1 MGFFPQLSNVYPEL
15 QKLLESRAN
24 NTNAPWNGQDVY
36 KGGVSGLSTWIR
48 IVSTV
53 DAGLVM
59 ESVHSPSTFEKTYGN
74 SDKPGILGYELD
86 MKTPVEIDGI
96 GRGLRPSPIL
106 TNLSVDEKAE
116 GGSRLC
122 SFDIQCYTQEQV
134 DKLAQYLLEPSF
146 HVLVEFGWNVSD
158 AWKQR
163 IGGGGAIEPCDV
175 VKYDNW
181 STIKKKRAESKF
193 TYDAMLGII
202 TGGGITFG
210 DGETYNLSVQI
221 TGIGNVAEY
230 MQTHRGASRTDT
242 AKNNSG
248 ESFSPKTIA
257 ADVEDK
263 QVGVALFKQMFNALP
278 AAKRIPTVYNWFKS
292 PYKALR
298 TKNESVINK
307 WAYEGNFVNFDEVV
321 KEYLQKWLTK
331 GTDIRTKGGEALEI
345 PSNVPLFDEER
356 FIRFEMACAIL
367 NAYPID
373 LSPHSSGG
381 CGKTSRSFKINI
393 RDTYIGGFPH
403 MFSTDKS
410 KLYIPNTTAPNFN
423 LNKVLLKS
431 TNIDDLE
438 FIKFNDLNNTEY
450 QSNLHPKVTELPS
463 DERSKRNGSAND
475 PATGQTRPVPYAF
488 PCEYDLNSSVISY
501 TCDDSVLPV
510 IENKKYWGWLKDLY
524 INFDFFCE
532 CLSKPNLVVR
542 DVLYDMLNGMSGAC
556 NSMWKFQIQEK
567 PITNDKDGGYELT
580 VTDMNFLGKVNPYPD
595 GMALFQARGT
605 KSPFIKSDFS
615 VDTPGAMMSS
625 IVQKKMADGSL
636 DGSNEGPRPLFGN
649 VFSTDKID
657 RVGTILLA
665 VKTTKEEK
673 DKEKDKEPTG
683 KVPGSDTDSKEDAKA
698 KSYELFANRAGVFSK
713 LQDREGK
720 IDIADTMLDLKGSN
734 DAVIEDLLI
743 VGTWNDPA
751 ALKQIELIDKGLVK
765 GVNFKS
771 QTKKEAQK
779 QNPPIGLAT
788 FNFDIHGASGFK
800 VGDQFRVE
808 GLPSKFGPPC
818 FYQVV
823 KVDQALS
830 TEGWTTSVKGSL
842 RTIGE
847 ESDE

>member
-24 NTNAPWNGQDVY
+24 NSNAPWNNQDVY

-59 ESVHSPSTFEKTYGN
+59 ESVHSPSTFEKRYGN

-106 TNLSVDEKAE
+106 TSLSVDEKAE

-158 AWKQR
+158 AWNQR
-163 IGGGGAIEPCDV
+163 IGGGGAIDPCDV

-181 STIKKKRAESKF
+181 ATIKNKRVKSNF

-210 DGETYNLSVQI
+210 DGETYNLSVQV

-230 MQTHRGASRTDT
+230 MQTHRGANRTDT

-257 ADVEDK
+257 ADAEDK
-263 QVGVALFKQMFNALP
+263 EVGVALFKQMFNALP
-278 AAKRIPTVYNWFKS
+278 AAKRIPKVYNWFQTGHTEIRDINN
-292 PYKALR
+292 A
-298 TKNESVINK
+298 VFNK

-321 KEYLQKWLTK
+321 KDYLQKWLTK
-331 GTDIRTKGGEALEI
+331 GRAIRTKSGESLKI
-345 PSNVPLFDEER
+345 PSDVNLFDEER
-356 FIRFEMACAIL
+356 FIRFEMAVAIL

-373 LSPHSSGG
+373 LAPHSAGA
-381 CGKTSRSFKINI
+381 CTKQSRSLKINI
-393 RDTYIGGFPH
+393 RDTFIGGFPH

-423 LNKVLLKS
+423 LNNVLTKS
-431 TNIDDLE
+431 DEIDDIE
-438 FIKFNDLNNTEY
+438 YIKFNALNKTEN
-450 QSNLHPKVTELPS
+450 QSNLHPKVNEVPS
-463 DERSKRNGSAND
+463 DDRSQRNGSAHD
-475 PATGQTRPVPYAF
+475 PATGQSRPVPYAF

-501 TCDDSVLPV
+501 TCDNSVLPV
-510 IENKKYWGWLKDLY
+510 QENRKFWGWLKDLY

-556 NSMWKFQIQEK
+556 NSIWKFQIQEK
-567 PITNDKDGGYELT
+567 ALTNDEDGPMELT
-580 VTDMNFLGKVNPYPD
+580 VSDMNFLGKVNPYPD
-595 GMALFQARGT
+595 GMAIFQARGT

-625 IVQKKMADGSL
+625 VVQKKMADGTL

-657 RVGTILLA
+657 RAGTILLA
-665 VKTTKEEK
+665 VRTSKEEK
-673 DKEKDKEPTG
+673 NKEKDKEPTG
-683 KVPGSDTDSKEDAKA
+683 NTPGSDTDSKEDAKA
-698 KSYELFANRAGVFSK
+698 KSYELFAERAGIFSK
-713 LQDREGK
+713 IQDREGK
-720 IDIADTMLDLKGSN
+720 IDIADTTIDLKSSN
-734 DAVIEDLLI
+734 DGVIEDLLT

-765 GVNFKS
+765 GAPKS

-779 QNPPIGLAT
+779 QNPPLGLAE

-800 VGDQFRVE
+800 VGDQFRVK
-808 GLPSKFGPPC
+808 GLPSKFGAPSL
-818 FYQVV
+818 YQVV

-830 TEGWTTSVKGSL
+830 TEGWTTSVKGKL
-842 RTIGE
+842 RIIGE

>member
-15 QKLLESRAN
+15 QELLESRAN
-24 NTNAPWNGQDVY
+24 NSNAPWNNQDVY

-59 ESVHSPSTFEKTYGN
+59 ESVHSPSTFEKRYGN

-106 TNLSVDEKAE
+106 TSLSVDEKAE

-163 IGGGGAIEPCDV
+163 IGGGGAIDPCDV

-181 STIKKKRAESKF
+181 ATIKNKRVKSNF

-210 DGETYNLSVQI
+210 DGETYNLSVQV

-230 MQTHRGASRTDT
+230 MQTHRGANRTDT

-257 ADVEDK
+257 ADAEDK
-263 QVGVALFKQMFNALP
+263 EVGVALFKQMFNALP
-278 AAKRIPTVYNWFKS
+278 AAKRIPKVYNWFQTGHTEIRDINN
-292 PYKALR
+292 A
-298 TKNESVINK
+298 VFNK

-321 KEYLQKWLTK
+321 KDYLQRWLTK
-331 GTDIRTKGGEALEI
+331 GRAIRTKSGESLKI
-345 PSNVPLFDEER
+345 PSDVNLFDEER
-356 FIRFEMACAIL
+356 FIRFEMAVAIL

-373 LSPHSSGG
+373 LAPHSAGA
-381 CGKTSRSFKINI
+381 CTKQSRSLKINI
-393 RDTYIGGFPH
+393 RDTFIGGFPH

-423 LNKVLLKS
+423 LNNVLTKS
-431 TNIDDLE
+431 DEIDDIE
-438 FIKFNDLNNTEY
+438 YIKFNALNKTEN
-450 QSNLHPKVTELPS
+450 QSNLHPKVNEVPS
-463 DERSKRNGSAND
+463 DDRSQRNGSAHD
-475 PATGQTRPVPYAF
+475 PATGQSRPVPYAF

-501 TCDDSVLPV
+501 TCDNSVLPV
-510 IENKKYWGWLKDLY
+510 TENRKFWGWLKDLY

-556 NSMWKFQIQEK
+556 NSIWKFQIQEK
-567 PITNDKDGGYELT
+567 ALTNDEDGPMELT
-580 VTDMNFLGKVNPYPD
+580 VSDMNFLGKVNPYPD
-595 GMALFQARGT
+595 GMAIFQARGT

-625 IVQKKMADGSL
+625 VVQKKMADGTL

-657 RVGTILLA
+657 RAGTILLA
-665 VKTTKEEK
+665 VRTSKEEK
-673 DKEKDKEPTG
+673 NKEKDKEPTG
-683 KVPGSDTDSKEDAKA
+683 NTPGSDTDSKEDAKA
-698 KSYELFANRAGVFSK
+698 KSYELFAERAGIFSK
-713 LQDREGK
+713 IQDREGK
-720 IDIADTMLDLKGSN
+720 IDIADTTIDLKSSN
-734 DAVIEDLLI
+734 DGVIEDLLT

-765 GVNFKS
+765 GAPKS

-779 QNPPIGLAT
+779 QNPPLGLAE

-800 VGDQFRVE
+800 VGDQFRVK
-808 GLPSKFGPPC
+808 GLPSKFGAPSL
-818 FYQVV
+818 YQVV

-830 TEGWTTSVKGSL
+830 TEGWTTSVKGKL
-842 RTIGE
+842 RIIGE

>member
-24 NTNAPWNGQDVY
+24 NSNAPWNNQDVY

-59 ESVHSPSTFEKTYGN
+59 ESVHSPSTFEKRYGN

-106 TNLSVDEKAE
+106 TSLSVDEKAE

-158 AWKQR
+158 AWNQR
-163 IGGGGAIEPCDV
+163 IGGGGAIDPCDV

-181 STIKKKRAESKF
+181 ATIKNKRVKSNF

-210 DGETYNLSVQI
+210 DGETYNLSVQV

-230 MQTHRGASRTDT
+230 MQTHRGANRTDT

-257 ADVEDK
+257 ADAEDK
-263 QVGVALFKQMFNALP
+263 EVGVALFKQMFNALP
-278 AAKRIPTVYNWFKS
+278 AAKRIPKVYNWFQTGHTEIRDINN
-292 PYKALR
+292 A
-298 TKNESVINK
+298 VFNK

-321 KEYLQKWLTK
+321 KDYLQKWLTK
-331 GTDIRTKGGEALEI
+331 GRAIRTKSGESLKI
-345 PSNVPLFDEER
+345 PSDVNLFDEER
-356 FIRFEMACAIL
+356 FIRFEMAVAIL

-373 LSPHSSGG
+373 LAPHSAGG
-381 CGKTSRSFKINI
+381 CKKQSRSLKINI
-393 RDTYIGGFPH
+393 RDTFIGGFPH

-423 LNKVLLKS
+423 LNNVLTKS
-431 TNIDDLE
+431 DEIDDIE
-438 FIKFNDLNNTEY
+438 YIKFNALNKTEN
-450 QSNLHPKVTELPS
+450 QSNLHPKVNEVPS
-463 DERSKRNGSAND
+463 DDRSQRNGSAHD
-475 PATGQTRPVPYAF
+475 PATGQSRPVPYAF

-501 TCDDSVLPV
+501 TCDNSVLPV
-510 IENKKYWGWLKDLY
+510 TENRKFWGWLKDLY

-556 NSMWKFQIQEK
+556 NSIWKFQIQEK
-567 PITNDKDGGYELT
+567 ALTNDEDGPMELT
-580 VTDMNFLGKVNPYPD
+580 VSDMNFLGKVNPYPD
-595 GMALFQARGT
+595 GMAIFQARGT

-625 IVQKKMADGSL
+625 VVQKKMADGTL

-657 RVGTILLA
+657 RAGTILLA
-665 VKTTKEEK
+665 VRTSKEEK
-673 DKEKDKEPTG
+673 NKEKDKEPTG
-683 KVPGSDTDSKEDAKA
+683 NTPGSDTDSKEDAKA
-698 KSYELFANRAGVFSK
+698 KSYELFAERAGIFSK
-713 LQDREGK
+713 IQDREGK
-720 IDIADTMLDLKGSN
+720 IDIADTTIDLKSSN
-734 DAVIEDLLI
+734 DGVIEDLLT

-765 GVNFKS
+765 GAPKS

-779 QNPPIGLAT
+779 QNPPLGLAE

-800 VGDQFRVE
+800 VGDQFRVK
-808 GLPSKFGPPC
+808 GLPSKFGAPSL
-818 FYQVV
+818 YQVV

-830 TEGWTTSVKGSL
+830 TEGWTTSVKGKL
-842 RTIGE
+842 RIIGE

>member
-15 QKLLESRAN
+15 QELLESRAN
-24 NTNAPWNGQDVY
+24 NSNAPWNNQDVY

-59 ESVHSPSTFEKTYGN
+59 ESVHSPSTFEKRYGN

-106 TNLSVDEKAE
+106 TSLSVDEKAE

-158 AWKQR
+158 AWNQR
-163 IGGGGAIEPCDV
+163 IGGGGAIDPCDV

-181 STIKKKRAESKF
+181 ATIKNKRVKSNF

-210 DGETYNLSVQI
+210 DGETYNLSVQV

-230 MQTHRGASRTDT
+230 MQTHRGANRTDT

-257 ADVEDK
+257 ADAEDK
-263 QVGVALFKQMFNALP
+263 EVGVALFKQMFNALP
-278 AAKRIPTVYNWFKS
+278 AAKRIPKVYNWFQTGHTEIRDINN
-292 PYKALR
+292 A
-298 TKNESVINK
+298 VFNK

-321 KEYLQKWLTK
+321 KDYLQKWLTK
-331 GTDIRTKGGEALEI
+331 GRAIRTKSGESLKI
-345 PSNVPLFDEER
+345 PSDVNLFDEER
-356 FIRFEMACAIL
+356 FIRFEMAVAIL

-373 LSPHSSGG
+373 LAPHSAGA
-381 CGKTSRSFKINI
+381 CTKQSRSLKINI
-393 RDTYIGGFPH
+393 RDTFIGGFPH

-423 LNKVLLKS
+423 LNNVLTKS
-431 TNIDDLE
+431 DEIDDIE
-438 FIKFNDLNNTEY
+438 YIKFNALNKTEN
-450 QSNLHPKVTELPS
+450 QSNLHPKVNEVPS
-463 DERSKRNGSAND
+463 DDRSQRNGSAHD
-475 PATGQTRPVPYAF
+475 PATGQSRPVPYAF

-501 TCDDSVLPV
+501 TCDNSVLPV
-510 IENKKYWGWLKDLY
+510 QENRKFWGWLKDLY

-556 NSMWKFQIQEK
+556 NSIWKFQIQEK
-567 PITNDKDGGYELT
+567 ALTNDEDGPMELT
-580 VTDMNFLGKVNPYPD
+580 VSDMNFLGKVNPYPD
-595 GMALFQARGT
+595 GMAIFQARGT

-625 IVQKKMADGSL
+625 VVQKKMAGGTL

-657 RVGTILLA
+657 RAGTILLA
-665 VKTTKEEK
+665 VRTSKEEK
-673 DKEKDKEPTG
+673 NKEKDKEPTG
-683 KVPGSDTDSKEDAKA
+683 NTPGSDTDSKEDAKA
-698 KSYELFANRAGVFSK
+698 KSYELFAERAGIFSK
-713 LQDREGK
+713 IQDREGK
-720 IDIADTMLDLKGSN
+720 IDIADTLVDLKGSN
-734 DAVIEDLLI
+734 DGVIEDLLT

-765 GVNFKS
+765 GAPKS

-779 QNPPIGLAT
+779 QNPPLGLAE

-800 VGDQFRVE
+800 VGDQFRVK
-808 GLPSKFGPPC
+808 GLPSKFGAPSL
-818 FYQVV
+818 YQVV

-830 TEGWTTSVKGSL
+830 TEGWTTSVKGKL
-842 RTIGE
+842 RIIGE

>member
-15 QKLLESRAN
+15 QELLESRAN
-24 NTNAPWNGQDVY
+24 NSNAPWNNQDVY

-59 ESVHSPSTFEKTYGN
+59 ESVHSPSTFEKRYGN

-106 TNLSVDEKAE
+106 TSLSVDEKAE

-158 AWKQR
+158 AWNQR
-163 IGGGGAIEPCDV
+163 IGGGGAIDPCDV

-181 STIKKKRAESKF
+181 ATIKNKRVKSNF

-210 DGETYNLSVQI
+210 DGETYNLSVQV

-230 MQTHRGASRTDT
+230 MQTHRGANRTDT

-257 ADVEDK
+257 ADAEDK
-263 QVGVALFKQMFNALP
+263 EVGVALFKQMFNALP
-278 AAKRIPTVYNWFKS
+278 AAKRIPKVYNWFQTGHTEIRDINN
-292 PYKALR
+292 A
-298 TKNESVINK
+298 VFNK

-321 KEYLQKWLTK
+321 KDYLQKWLTK
-331 GTDIRTKGGEALEI
+331 GRAIRTKSGESLKI
-345 PSNVPLFDEER
+345 PSDVNLFDEER
-356 FIRFEMACAIL
+356 FIRFEMAVAIL

-373 LSPHSSGG
+373 LAPHSAGG
-381 CGKTSRSFKINI
+381 CKKQSRSLKINI
-393 RDTYIGGFPH
+393 RDTFIGGFPH

-423 LNKVLLKS
+423 LNNVLTKS
-431 TNIDDLE
+431 DEIDDIE
-438 FIKFNDLNNTEY
+438 YIKFNALNKTEN
-450 QSNLHPKVTELPS
+450 QSNLHPKVNEVPS
-463 DERSKRNGSAND
+463 DDRSQRNGSAHD
-475 PATGQTRPVPYAF
+475 PATGQSRPVPYAF

-501 TCDDSVLPV
+501 TCDNSVLPV
-510 IENKKYWGWLKDLY
+510 TENRKFWGWLKDLY

-556 NSMWKFQIQEK
+556 NSIWKFQIQEK
-567 PITNDKDGGYELT
+567 ALTNDEDGPMELT
-580 VTDMNFLGKVNPYPD
+580 VSDMNFLGKVNPYPD
-595 GMALFQARGT
+595 GMAIFQARGT

-625 IVQKKMADGSL
+625 VVQKKMADGTL

-657 RVGTILLA
+657 RAGTILLA
-665 VKTTKEEK
+665 VRTSKEEK
-673 DKEKDKEPTG
+673 NKEKDKEPTG
-683 KVPGSDTDSKEDAKA
+683 NTPGSDTDSKEDAKA
-698 KSYELFANRAGVFSK
+698 KSYELFAERAGIFSK
-713 LQDREGK
+713 IQDREGK
-720 IDIADTMLDLKGSN
+720 IDIADTTIDLKSSN
-734 DAVIEDLLI
+734 DGVIEDLLT

-765 GVNFKS
+765 GAPKS

-779 QNPPIGLAT
+779 QNPPLGLAE

-800 VGDQFRVE
+800 VGDQFRVK
-808 GLPSKFGPPC
+808 GLPSKFGAPSL
-818 FYQVV
+818 YQVV

-830 TEGWTTSVKGSL
+830 TEGWTTSVKGKL
-842 RTIGE
+842 RIIGE

>member
-1 MGFFPQLSNVYPEL
+1 MYIVG
-15 QKLLESRAN
+15 RCN
-24 NTNAPWNGQDVY
+24 NPP
-36 KGGVSGLSTWIR
+36 KR
-48 IVSTV
+48 R
-53 DAGLVM
+53 
-59 ESVHSPSTFEKTYGN
+59 YGN

-106 TNLSVDEKAE
+106 TSLSVDEKAE

-158 AWKQR
+158 AWNQR
-163 IGGGGAIEPCDV
+163 IGGGGAIDPCDV

-181 STIKKKRAESKF
+181 ATIKNKRVKSNF

-210 DGETYNLSVQI
+210 DGETYNLSVQV

-230 MQTHRGASRTDT
+230 MQTHRGANRTDT

-257 ADVEDK
+257 ADAEDK
-263 QVGVALFKQMFNALP
+263 EVGVALFKQMFNALP
-278 AAKRIPTVYNWFKS
+278 AAKRIPKVYNWFQTGHTEIRDINN
-292 PYKALR
+292 A
-298 TKNESVINK
+298 VFNK

-321 KEYLQKWLTK
+321 KDYLQKWLTK
-331 GTDIRTKGGEALEI
+331 GRAIRTKSGESLKI
-345 PSNVPLFDEER
+345 PSDVNLFDEER
-356 FIRFEMACAIL
+356 FIRFEMAVAIL

-373 LSPHSSGG
+373 LAPHSAGG
-381 CGKTSRSFKINI
+381 CKKQSRSLKINI
-393 RDTYIGGFPH
+393 RDTFIGGFPH

-423 LNKVLLKS
+423 LNNVLTKS
-431 TNIDDLE
+431 DEIDDIE
-438 FIKFNDLNNTEY
+438 YIKFNALNKTEN
-450 QSNLHPKVTELPS
+450 QSNLHPKVNEVPS
-463 DERSKRNGSAND
+463 DDRSQRNGSAHD
-475 PATGQTRPVPYAF
+475 PATGQSRPVPYAF

-501 TCDDSVLPV
+501 TCDNSVLPV
-510 IENKKYWGWLKDLY
+510 TENRKFWGWLKDLY

-556 NSMWKFQIQEK
+556 NSIWKFQIQEK
-567 PITNDKDGGYELT
+567 ALTNDEDGPMELT
-580 VTDMNFLGKVNPYPD
+580 VSDMNFLGKVNPYPD
-595 GMALFQARGT
+595 GMAIFQARGT

-625 IVQKKMADGSL
+625 VVQKKMADGTL

-657 RVGTILLA
+657 RAGTILLA
-665 VKTTKEEK
+665 VRTSKEEK
-673 DKEKDKEPTG
+673 NKEKDKEPTG
-683 KVPGSDTDSKEDAKA
+683 NTPGSDTDSKEDAKA
-698 KSYELFANRAGVFSK
+698 KSYELFAERAGIFSK
-713 LQDREGK
+713 IQDREGK
-720 IDIADTMLDLKGSN
+720 IDIADTTIDLKSSN
-734 DAVIEDLLI
+734 DGVIEDLLT

-765 GVNFKS
+765 GAPKS

-779 QNPPIGLAT
+779 QNPPLGLAE

-800 VGDQFRVE
+800 VGDQFRVK
-808 GLPSKFGPPC
+808 GLPSKFGAPSL
-818 FYQVV
+818 YQVV

-830 TEGWTTSVKGSL
+830 TEGWTTSVKGKL
-842 RTIGE
+842 RIIGE

>member
-15 QKLLESRAN
+15 QELLESRAN
-24 NTNAPWNGQDVY
+24 NSNAPWNNQDVY

-59 ESVHSPSTFEKTYGN
+59 ESVHSPSTFEKRYGN

-106 TNLSVDEKAE
+106 TSLSVDEKAE

-163 IGGGGAIEPCDV
+163 IGGGGAIDPCDV

-181 STIKKKRAESKF
+181 ATIKNKRVKSNF

-210 DGETYNLSVQI
+210 DGETYNLSVQV

-230 MQTHRGASRTDT
+230 MQTHRGANRTDT

-257 ADVEDK
+257 ADAEDK
-263 QVGVALFKQMFNALP
+263 EVGVALFKQMFNALP
-278 AAKRIPTVYNWFKS
+278 AAKRIPKVYNWFQTGHTEIRDINN
-292 PYKALR
+292 A
-298 TKNESVINK
+298 VFNK

-321 KEYLQKWLTK
+321 KDYLQKWLTK
-331 GTDIRTKGGEALEI
+331 GRAIRTKSGESLKI
-345 PSNVPLFDEER
+345 PSDVNLFDEER
-356 FIRFEMACAIL
+356 FIRFEMAVAIL

-373 LSPHSSGG
+373 LAPHSAGA
-381 CGKTSRSFKINI
+381 CTKQSRSLKINI
-393 RDTYIGGFPH
+393 RDTFIGGFPH

-423 LNKVLLKS
+423 LNNVLTKS
-431 TNIDDLE
+431 DEIDDIE
-438 FIKFNDLNNTEY
+438 YIKFNALNKTEN
-450 QSNLHPKVTELPS
+450 QSNLHPKVNEVPS
-463 DERSKRNGSAND
+463 DDRSQRNGSAHD
-475 PATGQTRPVPYAF
+475 PATGQSRPVPYAF

-501 TCDDSVLPV
+501 TCDNSVLPV
-510 IENKKYWGWLKDLY
+510 TENRKFWGWLKDLY

-556 NSMWKFQIQEK
+556 NSIWKFQIQEK
-567 PITNDKDGGYELT
+567 ALTNDEDGPMELT
-580 VTDMNFLGKVNPYPD
+580 VSDMNFLGKVNPYPD
-595 GMALFQARGT
+595 GMAIFQARGT

-625 IVQKKMADGSL
+625 VVQKKMADGTL

-657 RVGTILLA
+657 RAGTILLA
-665 VKTTKEEK
+665 VRTSKEEK
-673 DKEKDKEPTG
+673 NKEKDKEPTG
-683 KVPGSDTDSKEDAKA
+683 NTPGSDTDSKEDAKA
-698 KSYELFANRAGVFSK
+698 KSYELFAERAGIFSK
-713 LQDREGK
+713 IQDREGK
-720 IDIADTMLDLKGSN
+720 IDIADTTIDLKSSN
-734 DAVIEDLLI
+734 DGVIEDLLT

-765 GVNFKS
+765 GAPKS

-779 QNPPIGLAT
+779 QNPPLGLAE

-800 VGDQFRVE
+800 VGDQFRVK
-808 GLPSKFGPPC
+808 GLPSKFGAPSL
-818 FYQVV
+818 YQVV

-830 TEGWTTSVKGSL
+830 TEGWTTSVKGKL
-842 RTIGE
+842 RIIGE

>member
-24 NTNAPWNGQDVY
+24 NSNAPWNNQDVY

-59 ESVHSPSTFEKTYGN
+59 ESVHSPSTFEKRYGN

-106 TNLSVDEKAE
+106 TSLSVDEKAE

-122 SFDIQCYTQEQV
+122 SFDIQCYTQEQL

-158 AWKQR
+158 AWNQR
-163 IGGGGAIEPCDV
+163 IGGGGAIDPCDV

-210 DGETYNLSVQI
+210 DGETYNLSVQV

-230 MQTHRGASRTDT
+230 MQTHRGANRTDT

-257 ADVEDK
+257 ADAEDK
-263 QVGVALFKQMFNALP
+263 EVGVALFKQMFNALP
-278 AAKRIPTVYNWFKS
+278 AAKRIPKVYNWFQTGHTEIRDINN
-292 PYKALR
+292 A
-298 TKNESVINK
+298 VFNK

-321 KEYLQKWLTK
+321 KDYLQKWLTK
-331 GTDIRTKGGEALEI
+331 GRAIRTKSGESLKI
-345 PSNVPLFDEER
+345 PSDVNLFDEER
-356 FIRFEMACAIL
+356 FIRFEMAVAIL

-373 LSPHSSGG
+373 LAPHSAGA
-381 CGKTSRSFKINI
+381 CTKQSRSLKINI
-393 RDTYIGGFPH
+393 RDTFIGGFPH

-423 LNKVLLKS
+423 LNNVLTKS
-431 TNIDDLE
+431 DEIDDIE
-438 FIKFNDLNNTEY
+438 YIKFNALNKTEN
-450 QSNLHPKVTELPS
+450 QSNLHPKVNEVPS
-463 DERSKRNGSAND
+463 DDRSQRNGSAHD
-475 PATGQTRPVPYAF
+475 PATGQSRPVPYAF

-501 TCDDSVLPV
+501 TCDNSVLPV
-510 IENKKYWGWLKDLY
+510 TENRKFWGWLKDLY

-556 NSMWKFQIQEK
+556 NSIWKFQIQEK
-567 PITNDKDGGYELT
+567 ALTNDEDGPMELT
-580 VTDMNFLGKVNPYPD
+580 VSDMNFLGKVNPYPD
-595 GMALFQARGT
+595 GMAIFQARGT

-625 IVQKKMADGSL
+625 VVQKKMAGGTL

-657 RVGTILLA
+657 RAGTILLA
-665 VKTTKEEK
+665 VKTSKEEK
-673 DKEKDKEPTG
+673 NKEKDKEPTG
-683 KVPGSDTDSKEDAKA
+683 NTPGSDTDSKEDAKA
-698 KSYELFANRAGVFSK
+698 KSYELFAERAGIFSK
-713 LQDREGK
+713 IQDREGK
-720 IDIADTMLDLKGSN
+720 IDIADTTIDLKSSN
-734 DAVIEDLLI
+734 DGVIEDLLT

-765 GVNFKS
+765 GAPKS

-779 QNPPIGLAT
+779 QNPPLGLAE

-800 VGDQFRVE
+800 VGDQFRVK
-808 GLPSKFGPPC
+808 GLPSKFGAPSL
-818 FYQVV
+818 YQVV

-830 TEGWTTSVKGSL
+830 TEGWTTSVKGKL
-842 RTIGE
+842 RIIGE

>member
-24 NTNAPWNGQDVY
+24 NSNAPWNNQDVY

-59 ESVHSPSTFEKTYGN
+59 ESVHSPSTFEKRYGN

-106 TNLSVDEKAE
+106 TSLSVDEKAE

-158 AWKQR
+158 AWNQR
-163 IGGGGAIEPCDV
+163 IGGGGAIDPCDV

-210 DGETYNLSVQI
+210 DGETYNLSVQV

-230 MQTHRGASRTDT
+230 MQTHRGANRTDT

-257 ADVEDK
+257 ADAEDK
-263 QVGVALFKQMFNALP
+263 EVGVALFKQMFNALP
-278 AAKRIPTVYNWFKS
+278 AAKRIPKVYNWFQTGHTEI
-292 PYKALR
+292 R
-298 TKNESVINK
+298 DINNDVFNK

-321 KEYLQKWLTK
+321 KDYLQRWLTK
-331 GTDIRTKGGEALEI
+331 GRAIRTKSGESLKI
-345 PSNVPLFDEER
+345 PSDVNLFDEER
-356 FIRFEMACAIL
+356 FIRFEMAVAIL

-373 LSPHSSGG
+373 LAPHSAGA
-381 CGKTSRSFKINI
+381 CTKQSRSLKINI
-393 RDTYIGGFPH
+393 RDTFIGGFPH

-423 LNKVLLKS
+423 LNNVLTKS
-431 TNIDDLE
+431 DEIDDIE
-438 FIKFNDLNNTEY
+438 YIKFNALNKTEN
-450 QSNLHPKVTELPS
+450 QSNLHPKVNEVPS
-463 DERSKRNGSAND
+463 DERSQRNGSAHD
-475 PATGQTRPVPYAF
+475 PATGQSRPVPYAF

-501 TCDDSVLPV
+501 TCDNSVLPV
-510 IENKKYWGWLKDLY
+510 IENRKFWGWLKDLY

-556 NSMWKFQIQEK
+556 NSIWKFQIQEK
-567 PITNDKDGGYELT
+567 ALTNDDDGPMELT
-580 VTDMNFLGKVNPYPD
+580 VSDMNFLGKVNPYPD
-595 GMALFQARGT
+595 GMAIFQARGT

-625 IVQKKMADGSL
+625 VVQKKMADGTL

-657 RVGTILLA
+657 RAGTILLA
-665 VKTTKEEK
+665 VRTSKEEK
-673 DKEKDKEPTG
+673 NKEKDKEPTG
-683 KVPGSDTDSKEDAKA
+683 NTPGSDTDSKEDAKA
-698 KSYELFANRAGVFSK
+698 KSYELFAERAGIFSK
-713 LQDREGK
+713 IQDREGK
-720 IDIADTMLDLKGSN
+720 IDIADTTIDLKSSN
-734 DAVIEDLLI
+734 DGVIEDLLT

-765 GVNFKS
+765 GAPKS

-779 QNPPIGLAT
+779 QNPPLIGAE

-800 VGDQFRVE
+800 VGDQFRVK
-808 GLPSKFGPPC
+808 GLPSKFGAPSL
-818 FYQVV
+818 YQVV

-830 TEGWTTSVKGSL
+830 TEGWTTSVKGKL
-842 RTIGE
+842 RIIGE

>member
-15 QKLLESRAN
+15 QELLESRAN
-24 NTNAPWNGQDVY
+24 NSNAPWNNQDVY

-59 ESVHSPSTFEKTYGN
+59 ESVHSPSTFEKRYGN

-106 TNLSVDEKAE
+106 TSLSVDEKAE

-158 AWKQR
+158 AWNQR
-163 IGGGGAIEPCDV
+163 IGGGGAIDPCDV

-181 STIKKKRAESKF
+181 ATIKNKRVKSNF

-210 DGETYNLSVQI
+210 DGETYNLSVQV

-230 MQTHRGASRTDT
+230 MQTHRGANRTDT

-257 ADVEDK
+257 ADAEDK
-263 QVGVALFKQMFNALP
+263 EVGVALFKQMFNALP
-278 AAKRIPTVYNWFKS
+278 AAKRIPKVYNWFQTGHTEIRDINN
-292 PYKALR
+292 A
-298 TKNESVINK
+298 VFNK

-321 KEYLQKWLTK
+321 KDYLQKWLTK
-331 GTDIRTKGGEALEI
+331 GRAIRTKSGESLKI
-345 PSNVPLFDEER
+345 PSDVNLFDEER
-356 FIRFEMACAIL
+356 FIRFEMAVAIL

-373 LSPHSSGG
+373 LAPHSAGA
-381 CGKTSRSFKINI
+381 CTKQSRSLKINI
-393 RDTYIGGFPH
+393 RDTFIGGFPH

-423 LNKVLLKS
+423 LNNVLTKS
-431 TNIDDLE
+431 DEIDDIE
-438 FIKFNDLNNTEY
+438 YIKFNALNKTEN
-450 QSNLHPKVTELPS
+450 QSNLHPKVNEVPS
-463 DERSKRNGSAND
+463 DDRSQRNGSAHD
-475 PATGQTRPVPYAF
+475 PATGQSRPVPYAF

-501 TCDDSVLPV
+501 TCDNSVLPV
-510 IENKKYWGWLKDLY
+510 TENRKFWGWLKDLY

-556 NSMWKFQIQEK
+556 NSIWKFQIQEK
-567 PITNDKDGGYELT
+567 PLTNDEDGAMELT
-580 VTDMNFLGKVNPYPD
+580 VSDMNFLGKVNPYPD
-595 GMALFQARGT
+595 GMAIFQARGT

-625 IVQKKMADGSL
+625 VVQKKMADGTL

-657 RVGTILLA
+657 RAGTILLA
-665 VKTTKEEK
+665 VRTSKEEK
-673 DKEKDKEPTG
+673 NKEKDKEPTG
-683 KVPGSDTDSKEDAKA
+683 NTPGSDTDSKEDAKA
-698 KSYELFANRAGVFSK
+698 KSYELFAERAGIFSK
-713 LQDREGK
+713 IQDREGK
-720 IDIADTMLDLKGSN
+720 IDIADTTIDLKSSN
-734 DAVIEDLLI
+734 DGVIEDLLT

-765 GVNFKS
+765 GAPKS

-779 QNPPIGLAT
+779 QNPPLGLAE

-800 VGDQFRVE
+800 VGDQFRVK
-808 GLPSKFGPPC
+808 GLPSKFGAPSL
-818 FYQVV
+818 YQVV

-830 TEGWTTSVKGSL
+830 TEGWTTSVKGKL
-842 RTIGE
+842 RIIGE

>member
-24 NTNAPWNGQDVY
+24 NSNAPWNNQDVY

-59 ESVHSPSTFEKTYGN
+59 ESVHSPSTFEKRYGN

-106 TNLSVDEKAE
+106 TSLSVDEKAE

-158 AWKQR
+158 AWNQR
-163 IGGGGAIEPCDV
+163 IGGGGAIDPCDV

-181 STIKKKRAESKF
+181 ATIKNKRVKSNF

-210 DGETYNLSVQI
+210 DGETYNLSVQV

-230 MQTHRGASRTDT
+230 MQTHRGANRTDT

-257 ADVEDK
+257 ADAEDK
-263 QVGVALFKQMFNALP
+263 EVGVALFKQMFNALP
-278 AAKRIPTVYNWFKS
+278 AAKRIPKVYNWFQTGHTEIRDINN
-292 PYKALR
+292 A
-298 TKNESVINK
+298 VFNK

-321 KEYLQKWLTK
+321 KDYLQKWLTK
-331 GTDIRTKGGEALEI
+331 GRAIRTKSGESLKI
-345 PSNVPLFDEER
+345 PSDVNLFDEER
-356 FIRFEMACAIL
+356 FIRFEMAVAIL

-373 LSPHSSGG
+373 LAPHSAGA
-381 CGKTSRSFKINI
+381 CTKQSRSLKINI
-393 RDTYIGGFPH
+393 RDTFIGGFPH

-423 LNKVLLKS
+423 LNNVLTKS
-431 TNIDDLE
+431 DEIDDIE
-438 FIKFNDLNNTEY
+438 YIKFNALNKTEN
-450 QSNLHPKVTELPS
+450 QSNLHPKVNEVPS
-463 DERSKRNGSAND
+463 DDRSQRNGSAHD
-475 PATGQTRPVPYAF
+475 PATGQSRPVPYAF

-501 TCDDSVLPV
+501 TCDNSVLPV
-510 IENKKYWGWLKDLY
+510 QENRKFWGWLKDLY

-556 NSMWKFQIQEK
+556 NSIWKFQIQEK
-567 PITNDKDGGYELT
+567 ALTNDEDGPMELT
-580 VTDMNFLGKVNPYPD
+580 VSDMNFLGKVNPYPD
-595 GMALFQARGT
+595 GMAIFQARGT

-625 IVQKKMADGSL
+625 VVQKKMAGGTL

-657 RVGTILLA
+657 RAGTILLA
-665 VKTTKEEK
+665 VRTSKEEK
-673 DKEKDKEPTG
+673 NKEKNKEPTG
-683 KVPGSDTDSKEDAKA
+683 NTPGSDTDSKEDAKA
-698 KSYELFANRAGVFSK
+698 KSYELFAERAGIFSK
-713 LQDREGK
+713 IQDREGK
-720 IDIADTMLDLKGSN
+720 IDIADTTIDLKSSN
-734 DAVIEDLLI
+734 DGVIEDLLT

-765 GVNFKS
+765 GAPKS

-779 QNPPIGLAT
+779 QNPPLGLA
-788 FNFDIHGASGFK
+788 
-800 VGDQFRVE
+800 
-808 GLPSKFGPPC
+808 
-818 FYQVV
+818 
-823 KVDQALS
+823 
-830 TEGWTTSVKGSL
+830 
-842 RTIGE
+842 
-847 ESDE
+847 

>member
-24 NTNAPWNGQDVY
+24 NSNAPWNNQDVY

-59 ESVHSPSTFEKTYGN
+59 ESVHSPSTFEKRYGN

-106 TNLSVDEKAE
+106 TSLSVDEKAE

-122 SFDIQCYTQEQV
+122 SFDIQCYTQEQL

-158 AWKQR
+158 AWNQR
-163 IGGGGAIEPCDV
+163 IGGGGAIDPCDV

-181 STIKKKRAESKF
+181 ATIKNKRVKSNF

-210 DGETYNLSVQI
+210 DGETYNLSVQV

-230 MQTHRGASRTDT
+230 MQTHRGANRTDT

-257 ADVEDK
+257 ADAEDK
-263 QVGVALFKQMFNALP
+263 EVGVALFKQMFNALP
-278 AAKRIPTVYNWFKS
+278 AAKRIPKVYNWFQTGHTEIRDINN
-292 PYKALR
+292 A
-298 TKNESVINK
+298 VFNK

-321 KEYLQKWLTK
+321 KDYLQKWLTK
-331 GTDIRTKGGEALEI
+331 GRAIRTKSGESLKI
-345 PSNVPLFDEER
+345 PSDVNLFDEER
-356 FIRFEMACAIL
+356 FIRFEMAVAIL

-373 LSPHSSGG
+373 LAPHSAGA
-381 CGKTSRSFKINI
+381 CTKQSRSLKINI
-393 RDTYIGGFPH
+393 RDTFIGGFPH

-423 LNKVLLKS
+423 LNNVLTKS
-431 TNIDDLE
+431 DEIDDIE
-438 FIKFNDLNNTEY
+438 YIKFNALNKTEN
-450 QSNLHPKVTELPS
+450 QSNLHPKVNEVPS
-463 DERSKRNGSAND
+463 DDRSQRNGSAHD
-475 PATGQTRPVPYAF
+475 PATGQSRPVPYAF

-501 TCDDSVLPV
+501 TCDNSVLPV
-510 IENKKYWGWLKDLY
+510 QENRKFWGWLKDLY

-556 NSMWKFQIQEK
+556 NSIWKFQIQEK
-567 PITNDKDGGYELT
+567 ALTNDEDGPMELT
-580 VTDMNFLGKVNPYPD
+580 VSDMNFLGKVNPYPD
-595 GMALFQARGT
+595 GMAIFQARGT

-625 IVQKKMADGSL
+625 VVQKKMAGGTL

-657 RVGTILLA
+657 RAGTILLA
-665 VKTTKEEK
+665 VRTSKEEK
-673 DKEKDKEPTG
+673 NKEKDKEPTG
-683 KVPGSDTDSKEDAKA
+683 NTPGSDTDSKEDAKA
-698 KSYELFANRAGVFSK
+698 KSYELFAERAGIFSK
-713 LQDREGK
+713 IQDREGK
-720 IDIADTMLDLKGSN
+720 IDIADTTIDLKSSN
-734 DAVIEDLLI
+734 DGVIEDLLT

-765 GVNFKS
+765 GAPKS

-779 QNPPIGLAT
+779 QNPPLGLAE

-800 VGDQFRVE
+800 VGDQFRVK
-808 GLPSKFGPPC
+808 GLPSKFGAPSL
-818 FYQVV
+818 YQVV

-830 TEGWTTSVKGSL
+830 TEGWTTSVKGKL
-842 RTIGE
+842 RIIGE

>member
-24 NTNAPWNGQDVY
+24 NSNAPWNNQDVY

-59 ESVHSPSTFEKTYGN
+59 ESVHSPSTFEKRYGN

-106 TNLSVDEKAE
+106 TSLSVDEKAE

-163 IGGGGAIEPCDV
+163 IGGGGAIDPCDV

-210 DGETYNLSVQI
+210 DGETYNLSVQV

-230 MQTHRGASRTDT
+230 MQTHRGANRTDT

-257 ADVEDK
+257 ADAEDK
-263 QVGVALFKQMFNALP
+263 EVGVALFKQMFNALP
-278 AAKRIPTVYNWFKS
+278 AAKRIPKVYNWFQTGHTEI
-292 PYKALR
+292 R
-298 TKNESVINK
+298 DINNDVFNK

-321 KEYLQKWLTK
+321 KDYLQRWLTK
-331 GTDIRTKGGEALEI
+331 GRAIRTKSGESLKI
-345 PSNVPLFDEER
+345 PSDVNLFDEER
-356 FIRFEMACAIL
+356 FIRFEMAVAIL

-373 LSPHSSGG
+373 LAPHSAGA
-381 CGKTSRSFKINI
+381 CTKQSRSLKINI
-393 RDTYIGGFPH
+393 RDTFIGGFPH

-423 LNKVLLKS
+423 LNNVLTKS
-431 TNIDDLE
+431 DEIDDIE
-438 FIKFNDLNNTEY
+438 YIKFNALNKTEN
-450 QSNLHPKVTELPS
+450 QSNLHPKVNEVPS
-463 DERSKRNGSAND
+463 DDRSQRNGSAHD
-475 PATGQTRPVPYAF
+475 PATGQSRPVPYAF

-501 TCDDSVLPV
+501 TCDNSVLPV
-510 IENKKYWGWLKDLY
+510 TENRKFWGWLKDLY

-556 NSMWKFQIQEK
+556 NSIWKFQIQEK
-567 PITNDKDGGYELT
+567 ALTNDEDGPMELT
-580 VTDMNFLGKVNPYPD
+580 VSDMNFLGKVNPYPD
-595 GMALFQARGT
+595 GMAIFQARGT

-625 IVQKKMADGSL
+625 VVQKKMADGTL

-657 RVGTILLA
+657 RAGTILLA
-665 VKTTKEEK
+665 VRTSKEEK
-673 DKEKDKEPTG
+673 NKEKDKEPTG
-683 KVPGSDTDSKEDAKA
+683 NTPGSDTDSKEDAKA
-698 KSYELFANRAGVFSK
+698 KSYELFAERAGIFSK
-713 LQDREGK
+713 IQDREGK
-720 IDIADTMLDLKGSN
+720 IDIADTTIDLKSSN
-734 DAVIEDLLI
+734 DGVIEDLLT

-765 GVNFKS
+765 GAPKS

-779 QNPPIGLAT
+779 QNPPLGLAE

-800 VGDQFRVE
+800 VGDQFRVN
-808 GLPSKFGPPC
+808 GLPSKFGAPSL
-818 FYQVV
+818 YQVV

-830 TEGWTTSVKGSL
+830 TEGWTTSVKGKL
-842 RTIGE
+842 RIIGE

>member
-24 NTNAPWNGQDVY
+24 NSNAPWNNQDVY

-59 ESVHSPSTFEKTYGN
+59 ESVHSPSTFEKRYGN

-106 TNLSVDEKAE
+106 TSLSVDEKAE

-163 IGGGGAIEPCDV
+163 IGGGGAIDPCDV

-210 DGETYNLSVQI
+210 DGETYNLSVQV

-230 MQTHRGASRTDT
+230 MQTHRGANRTDT

-257 ADVEDK
+257 ADAEDK
-263 QVGVALFKQMFNALP
+263 EVGVALFKQMFNALP
-278 AAKRIPTVYNWFKS
+278 AAKRIPKVYNWFQTGHTEIRDINN
-292 PYKALR
+292 A
-298 TKNESVINK
+298 VFNK

-321 KEYLQKWLTK
+321 KDYLQKWLTK
-331 GTDIRTKGGEALEI
+331 GRAIRTKSGESLKI
-345 PSNVPLFDEER
+345 PSDVNLFDEER
-356 FIRFEMACAIL
+356 FIRFEMAVAIL

-373 LSPHSSGG
+373 LAPHSAGA
-381 CGKTSRSFKINI
+381 CTKQSRSLKINI
-393 RDTYIGGFPH
+393 RDTFIGGFPH

-423 LNKVLLKS
+423 LNNVLTKS
-431 TNIDDLE
+431 DEIDDIE
-438 FIKFNDLNNTEY
+438 YIKFNALNKTEN
-450 QSNLHPKVTELPS
+450 QSNLHPKVNEVPS
-463 DERSKRNGSAND
+463 DDRSQRNGSAHD
-475 PATGQTRPVPYAF
+475 PATGQSRPVPYAF

-501 TCDDSVLPV
+501 TCDNSVLPV
-510 IENKKYWGWLKDLY
+510 TENRKFWGWLKDLY

-556 NSMWKFQIQEK
+556 NSIWKFQIQEK
-567 PITNDKDGGYELT
+567 ALTNDEDGPMELT
-580 VTDMNFLGKVNPYPD
+580 VSDMNFLGKVNPYPD
-595 GMALFQARGT
+595 GMAIFQARGT

-625 IVQKKMADGSL
+625 VVQKKMAGGTL

-657 RVGTILLA
+657 RAGTILLA
-665 VKTTKEEK
+665 VRTSKEEK
-673 DKEKDKEPTG
+673 NKEKDKEPTG
-683 KVPGSDTDSKEDAKA
+683 NTPGSDTDSKEDAKA
-698 KSYELFANRAGVFSK
+698 KSYELFAERAGIFSK
-713 LQDREGK
+713 IQDREGK
-720 IDIADTMLDLKGSN
+720 IDIADTTLDLKSSN
-734 DAVIEDLLI
+734 DGVIEDLLT

-765 GVNFKS
+765 GAPKS

-779 QNPPIGLAT
+779 QNPPLGLAE

-800 VGDQFRVE
+800 VGDQFRVK
-808 GLPSKFGPPC
+808 GLPSKFGAPSL
-818 FYQVV
+818 YQVV

-830 TEGWTTSVKGSL
+830 TEGWTTSVKGKL
-842 RTIGE
+842 RIIGE

>member
-15 QKLLESRAN
+15 QELLESRAN
-24 NTNAPWNGQDVY
+24 NSNAPWNNQDVY

-59 ESVHSPSTFEKTYGN
+59 ESVHSPSTFEKRYGN

-106 TNLSVDEKAE
+106 TSLSVDEKAE

-158 AWKQR
+158 AWNQR
-163 IGGGGAIEPCDV
+163 IGGGGAIDPCDV

-181 STIKKKRAESKF
+181 ATIKNKRVKSNF

-210 DGETYNLSVQI
+210 DGETYNLSVQV

-230 MQTHRGASRTDT
+230 MQTHRGANRTDT

-257 ADVEDK
+257 ADAEDK
-263 QVGVALFKQMFNALP
+263 EVGVALFKQMFNALP
-278 AAKRIPTVYNWFKS
+278 AAKRIPKVYNWFQTGHTEIRDINN
-292 PYKALR
+292 A
-298 TKNESVINK
+298 VFNK

-321 KEYLQKWLTK
+321 KDYLQKWLTK
-331 GTDIRTKGGEALEI
+331 GRAIRTKSGESLKI
-345 PSNVPLFDEER
+345 PSDVNLFDEER
-356 FIRFEMACAIL
+356 FIRFEMAVAIL

-373 LSPHSSGG
+373 LAPHSAGA
-381 CGKTSRSFKINI
+381 CTKQSRSLKINI
-393 RDTYIGGFPH
+393 RDTFIGGFPH

-423 LNKVLLKS
+423 LNNVLTKS
-431 TNIDDLE
+431 DEIDDIE
-438 FIKFNDLNNTEY
+438 YIKFNALNKTEN
-450 QSNLHPKVTELPS
+450 QSNLHPKVNEVPS
-463 DERSKRNGSAND
+463 DDRSQRNGSAHD
-475 PATGQTRPVPYAF
+475 PATGQSRPVPYAF

-501 TCDDSVLPV
+501 TCDNSVLPV
-510 IENKKYWGWLKDLY
+510 TENRKFWGWLKDLY

-556 NSMWKFQIQEK
+556 NSIWKFQIQEK
-567 PITNDKDGGYELT
+567 ALTNDEDGPMELT
-580 VTDMNFLGKVNPYPD
+580 VSDMNFLGKVNPYPD
-595 GMALFQARGT
+595 GMAIFQARGT

-625 IVQKKMADGSL
+625 VVQKKMADGTL

-657 RVGTILLA
+657 RAGTILLA
-665 VKTTKEEK
+665 VRTSKEEK
-673 DKEKDKEPTG
+673 NKEKDKEPTG
-683 KVPGSDTDSKEDAKA
+683 NTPGSDTDSKEDAKA
-698 KSYELFANRAGVFSK
+698 KSYELFAERAGIFSK
-713 LQDREGK
+713 IQDREGK
-720 IDIADTMLDLKGSN
+720 IDIADTTIDLKSSN
-734 DAVIEDLLI
+734 DGVIEDLLT

-765 GVNFKS
+765 GAPKS

-779 QNPPIGLAT
+779 QNPPLGLAE

-800 VGDQFRVE
+800 VGDQFRVK
-808 GLPSKFGPPC
+808 GLPSKFGAPSL
-818 FYQVV
+818 YQVV

-830 TEGWTTSVKGSL
+830 TEGWTTSVKGKL
-842 RTIGE
+842 RIIGE

>member
-15 QKLLESRAN
+15 QELLESRAN
-24 NTNAPWNGQDVY
+24 NSNAPWNNQDVY

-59 ESVHSPSTFEKTYGN
+59 ESVHSPSTFEKRYGN

-106 TNLSVDEKAE
+106 TSLSVDEKAE

-163 IGGGGAIEPCDV
+163 IGGGGAIDPCDV

-181 STIKKKRAESKF
+181 ATIKNKRVKSNF

-210 DGETYNLSVQI
+210 DGETYNLSVQV

-230 MQTHRGASRTDT
+230 MQTHRGANRTDT

-257 ADVEDK
+257 ADAEDK
-263 QVGVALFKQMFNALP
+263 EVGVALFKQMFNALP
-278 AAKRIPTVYNWFKS
+278 AAKRIPKVYNWFQTGHTEIRDINN
-292 PYKALR
+292 A
-298 TKNESVINK
+298 VFNK

-321 KEYLQKWLTK
+321 KDYLQRWLTK
-331 GTDIRTKGGEALEI
+331 GRAIRTKSGESLKI
-345 PSNVPLFDEER
+345 PSDVNLFDEER
-356 FIRFEMACAIL
+356 FIRFEMAVAIL

-373 LSPHSSGG
+373 LAPHSAGA
-381 CGKTSRSFKINI
+381 CTKQSRSLKINI
-393 RDTYIGGFPH
+393 RDTFIGGFPH

-423 LNKVLLKS
+423 LNNVLTKS
-431 TNIDDLE
+431 DEIDDIE
-438 FIKFNDLNNTEY
+438 YIKFNALNKTEN
-450 QSNLHPKVTELPS
+450 QSNLHPKVNEVPS
-463 DERSKRNGSAND
+463 DDRSQRNGSAHD
-475 PATGQTRPVPYAF
+475 PATGQSRPVPYAF

-501 TCDDSVLPV
+501 TCDNSVLPV
-510 IENKKYWGWLKDLY
+510 QENRKFWGWLKDLY

-556 NSMWKFQIQEK
+556 NSIWKFQIQEK
-567 PITNDKDGGYELT
+567 ALTNDDDGPMELT
-580 VTDMNFLGKVNPYPD
+580 VSDMNFLGKVNPYPD
-595 GMALFQARGT
+595 GMAIFQARGT

-615 VDTPGAMMSS
+615 LDAPGAMMASV
-625 IVQKKMADGSL
+625 VQKKMAGGTL

-657 RVGTILLA
+657 RAGTILLA
-665 VKTTKEEK
+665 VRTSKEEK
-673 DKEKDKEPTG
+673 NKEKDKEPTG
-683 KVPGSDTDSKEDAKA
+683 NTPGSDTDSKEDAKA
-698 KSYELFANRAGVFSK
+698 KSYELFAERAGIFSK
-713 LQDREGK
+713 IQDREGK
-720 IDIADTMLDLKGSN
+720 IDIADTTIDLKSSN
-734 DAVIEDLLI
+734 DGVIEDLLT

-765 GVNFKS
+765 GAPKS

-779 QNPPIGLAT
+779 QNPPLGLAE

-800 VGDQFRVE
+800 VGDQFRVK
-808 GLPSKFGPPC
+808 GLPSKFGAPSL
-818 FYQVV
+818 YQVV

-830 TEGWTTSVKGSL
+830 TEGWTTSVKGKL
-842 RTIGE
+842 RIIGE

>member
-24 NTNAPWNGQDVY
+24 NSNAPWNNQDVY

-59 ESVHSPSTFEKTYGN
+59 ESVHSPSTFEKRYGN

-106 TNLSVDEKAE
+106 TSLSVDEKAE

-163 IGGGGAIEPCDV
+163 IGGGGAIDPCDV

-181 STIKKKRAESKF
+181 ATIKNKRVKSNF

-210 DGETYNLSVQI
+210 DGETYNLSVQV

-230 MQTHRGASRTDT
+230 MQTHRGANRTDT

-257 ADVEDK
+257 ADAEDK
-263 QVGVALFKQMFNALP
+263 EVGVALFKQMFNALP
-278 AAKRIPTVYNWFKS
+278 AAKRIPKVYNWFQTGHTEIRDINN
-292 PYKALR
+292 A
-298 TKNESVINK
+298 VFNK

-321 KEYLQKWLTK
+321 KDYLQRWLTK
-331 GTDIRTKGGEALEI
+331 GRAIRTKSGESLKI
-345 PSNVPLFDEER
+345 PSDVNLFDEER
-356 FIRFEMACAIL
+356 FIRFEMAVAIL

-373 LSPHSSGG
+373 LAPHSAGA
-381 CGKTSRSFKINI
+381 CTKQSRSLKINI
-393 RDTYIGGFPH
+393 RDTFIGGFPH

-423 LNKVLLKS
+423 LNNVLTKS
-431 TNIDDLE
+431 DEIDDIE
-438 FIKFNDLNNTEY
+438 YIKFNALNKTEN
-450 QSNLHPKVTELPS
+450 QSNLHPKVNEVPS
-463 DERSKRNGSAND
+463 DDRSQRNGSAHD
-475 PATGQTRPVPYAF
+475 PATGQSRPVPYAF

-501 TCDDSVLPV
+501 TCDNSVLPV
-510 IENKKYWGWLKDLY
+510 QENRKFWGWLKDLY

-556 NSMWKFQIQEK
+556 NSIWKFQIQEK
-567 PITNDKDGGYELT
+567 ALTNDEDGPMELT
-580 VTDMNFLGKVNPYPD
+580 VSDMNFLGKVNPYPD
-595 GMALFQARGT
+595 GMAIFQARGT

-625 IVQKKMADGSL
+625 VVQKKMADGTL

-657 RVGTILLA
+657 RAGTILLA
-665 VKTTKEEK
+665 VRTSKEEK
-673 DKEKDKEPTG
+673 NKEKDKEPTG
-683 KVPGSDTDSKEDAKA
+683 NTPGSDTDSKEDAKA
-698 KSYELFANRAGVFSK
+698 KSYELFAERAGIFSK
-713 LQDREGK
+713 IQDREGK
-720 IDIADTMLDLKGSN
+720 IDIADTTLDLKSSN
-734 DAVIEDLLI
+734 DGVIEDLLT

-765 GVNFKS
+765 GAPKS

-779 QNPPIGLAT
+779 QNPPLGLAE

-800 VGDQFRVE
+800 VGDQFRVK
-808 GLPSKFGPPC
+808 GLPSKFGAPSL
-818 FYQVV
+818 YQVV

-830 TEGWTTSVKGSL
+830 TEGWTTSVKGKL
-842 RTIGE
+842 RIIGE

>member
-24 NTNAPWNGQDVY
+24 NSNAPWNNQDVY

-59 ESVHSPSTFEKTYGN
+59 ESVHSPSTFEKRYGN

-106 TNLSVDEKAE
+106 TSLSVDEKAE

-163 IGGGGAIEPCDV
+163 IGGGGAIDPCDV

-181 STIKKKRAESKF
+181 ATIKNKRVKSNF

-210 DGETYNLSVQI
+210 DGETYNLSVQV

-230 MQTHRGASRTDT
+230 MQTHRGANRTDT

-257 ADVEDK
+257 ADAEDK
-263 QVGVALFKQMFNALP
+263 EVGVALFKQMFNALP
-278 AAKRIPTVYNWFKS
+278 AAKRIPKVYNWFQTGHTEIRDINN
-292 PYKALR
+292 A
-298 TKNESVINK
+298 VFNK

-321 KEYLQKWLTK
+321 KDYLQKWLTK
-331 GTDIRTKGGEALEI
+331 GRAIRTKSGESLKI
-345 PSNVPLFDEER
+345 PSDVNLFDEER
-356 FIRFEMACAIL
+356 FIRFEMAVAIL

-373 LSPHSSGG
+373 LAPHSAGA
-381 CGKTSRSFKINI
+381 CTKQSRSLKINI
-393 RDTYIGGFPH
+393 RDTFIGGFPH

-423 LNKVLLKS
+423 LNNVLTKS
-431 TNIDDLE
+431 DEIDDIE
-438 FIKFNDLNNTEY
+438 YIKFNALNKTEN
-450 QSNLHPKVTELPS
+450 QSNLHPKVNEVPS
-463 DERSKRNGSAND
+463 DDRSQRNGSAHD
-475 PATGQTRPVPYAF
+475 PATGQSRPVPYAF

-501 TCDDSVLPV
+501 TCDNSVLPV
-510 IENKKYWGWLKDLY
+510 QENRKFWGWLKDLY

-556 NSMWKFQIQEK
+556 NSIWKFQIQEK
-567 PITNDKDGGYELT
+567 ALTNDEDGPMELT
-580 VTDMNFLGKVNPYPD
+580 VSDMNFLGKVNPYPD
-595 GMALFQARGT
+595 GMAIFQARGT

-625 IVQKKMADGSL
+625 VVQKKMADGTL

-657 RVGTILLA
+657 RAGTILLA
-665 VKTTKEEK
+665 VRTSKEEK
-673 DKEKDKEPTG
+673 NKEKDKEPTG
-683 KVPGSDTDSKEDAKA
+683 NTPGSDTDSKEDAKA
-698 KSYELFANRAGVFSK
+698 KSYELFAERAGIFSK
-713 LQDREGK
+713 IQDREGK
-720 IDIADTMLDLKGSN
+720 IDIADTTIDLKSSN
-734 DAVIEDLLI
+734 DGVIEDLLT

-765 GVNFKS
+765 GAPKS

-779 QNPPIGLAT
+779 QNPPLGLAE

-800 VGDQFRVE
+800 VGDQFRVK
-808 GLPSKFGPPC
+808 GLPSKFGAPSL
-818 FYQVV
+818 YQVV

-830 TEGWTTSVKGSL
+830 TEGWTTSVKGKL
-842 RTIGE
+842 RIIGE

>member
-24 NTNAPWNGQDVY
+24 NSNAPWNNQDVY

-59 ESVHSPSTFEKTYGN
+59 ESVHSPSTFEKRYGN

-106 TNLSVDEKAE
+106 TSLSVDEKAE

-163 IGGGGAIEPCDV
+163 IGGGGAIDPCDV

-181 STIKKKRAESKF
+181 ATIKNKRVKSNF

-210 DGETYNLSVQI
+210 DGETYNLSVQV

-230 MQTHRGASRTDT
+230 MQTHRGANRTDT

-257 ADVEDK
+257 ADAEDK
-263 QVGVALFKQMFNALP
+263 EVGVALFKQMFNALP
-278 AAKRIPTVYNWFKS
+278 AAKRIPKVYNWFQTGHTEIRDINN
-292 PYKALR
+292 A
-298 TKNESVINK
+298 VFNK

-321 KEYLQKWLTK
+321 KDYLQKWLTK
-331 GTDIRTKGGEALEI
+331 GRAIRTKSGESLKI
-345 PSNVPLFDEER
+345 PSDVNLFDEER
-356 FIRFEMACAIL
+356 FIRFEMAVAIL

-373 LSPHSSGG
+373 LAPHSAGG
-381 CGKTSRSFKINI
+381 CKKQSRSLKINI
-393 RDTYIGGFPH
+393 RDTFIGGFPH

-423 LNKVLLKS
+423 LNNVLTKS
-431 TNIDDLE
+431 DEIDDIE
-438 FIKFNDLNNTEY
+438 YIKFNALNKTEN
-450 QSNLHPKVTELPS
+450 QSNLHPKVNEVPS
-463 DERSKRNGSAND
+463 DDRSQRNGSAHD
-475 PATGQTRPVPYAF
+475 PATGQSRPVPYAF

-501 TCDDSVLPV
+501 TCDNSVLPV
-510 IENKKYWGWLKDLY
+510 TENRKFWGWLKDLY

-532 CLSKPNLVVR
+532 CLNKPNLVVR

-556 NSMWKFQIQEK
+556 NSIWKFQIQEK
-567 PITNDKDGGYELT
+567 PLTNDEDGAMELT
-580 VTDMNFLGKVNPYPD
+580 VSDMNFLGKVNPYPD
-595 GMALFQARGT
+595 GMAIFQARGT

-625 IVQKKMADGSL
+625 VVQKKMADGTL

-657 RVGTILLA
+657 RAGTILLA
-665 VKTTKEEK
+665 VRTSKEEK
-673 DKEKDKEPTG
+673 NKEKDKEPTG
-683 KVPGSDTDSKEDAKA
+683 NTPGSDTDSKEDAKA
-698 KSYELFANRAGVFSK
+698 KSYELFAERAGIFSK
-713 LQDREGK
+713 IQDREGK
-720 IDIADTMLDLKGSN
+720 IDIADTTIDLKSSN
-734 DAVIEDLLI
+734 DGVIEDLLT

-765 GVNFKS
+765 GAPKS

-779 QNPPIGLAT
+779 QNPPLGLAE

-800 VGDQFRVE
+800 VGDQFRVK
-808 GLPSKFGPPC
+808 GLPSKFGAPSL
-818 FYQVV
+818 YQVV

-830 TEGWTTSVKGSL
+830 TEGWTTSVKGKL
-842 RTIGE
+842 RIIGE

>member
-24 NTNAPWNGQDVY
+24 NSNAPWNNQDVY

-59 ESVHSPSTFEKTYGN
+59 ESVHSPSTFEKRYGN

-106 TNLSVDEKAE
+106 TSLSVDEKAE

-158 AWKQR
+158 AWNQR
-163 IGGGGAIEPCDV
+163 IGGGGAIDPCDV

-181 STIKKKRAESKF
+181 ATIKNKRVKSNF

-210 DGETYNLSVQI
+210 DGETYNLSVQV

-230 MQTHRGASRTDT
+230 MQTHRGANRTDT

-257 ADVEDK
+257 ADAEDK
-263 QVGVALFKQMFNALP
+263 EVGVALFKQMFNALP
-278 AAKRIPTVYNWFKS
+278 AAKRIPKVYNWFQTGHTEIRDINN
-292 PYKALR
+292 A
-298 TKNESVINK
+298 VFNK

-321 KEYLQKWLTK
+321 KDYLQKWLTK
-331 GTDIRTKGGEALEI
+331 GRAIRTKSGESLKI
-345 PSNVPLFDEER
+345 PSDVNLFDEER
-356 FIRFEMACAIL
+356 FIRFEMAVAIL

-373 LSPHSSGG
+373 LAPHSAGA
-381 CGKTSRSFKINI
+381 CTKQSRSLKINI
-393 RDTYIGGFPH
+393 RDTFIGGFPH

-423 LNKVLLKS
+423 LNNVLTKS
-431 TNIDDLE
+431 DEIDDIE
-438 FIKFNDLNNTEY
+438 YIKFNALNKTEN
-450 QSNLHPKVTELPS
+450 QSNLHPKVNEVPS
-463 DERSKRNGSAND
+463 DDRSQRNGSAHD
-475 PATGQTRPVPYAF
+475 PATGQSRPVPYAF

-501 TCDDSVLPV
+501 TCDNSVLPV
-510 IENKKYWGWLKDLY
+510 IENRKFWGWLKDLY

-556 NSMWKFQIQEK
+556 NSIWKFQIQEK
-567 PITNDKDGGYELT
+567 ALTNDEDGPMELT
-580 VTDMNFLGKVNPYPD
+580 VSDMNFLGKVNPYPD
-595 GMALFQARGT
+595 GMAIFQARGT

-625 IVQKKMADGSL
+625 VVQKKMADGTL

-657 RVGTILLA
+657 RAGTILLA
-665 VKTTKEEK
+665 VRTSKEEK
-673 DKEKDKEPTG
+673 NKEKDKEPTG
-683 KVPGSDTDSKEDAKA
+683 NTPGSDTDSKEDAKA
-698 KSYELFANRAGVFSK
+698 KSYELFAERAGIFSK
-713 LQDREGK
+713 IQDREGK
-720 IDIADTMLDLKGSN
+720 IDIADTTIDLKSSN
-734 DAVIEDLLI
+734 DGVIEDLLT

-765 GVNFKS
+765 GAPKS

-779 QNPPIGLAT
+779 QNPPLGLAE

-800 VGDQFRVE
+800 VGDQFRVK
-808 GLPSKFGPPC
+808 GLPSKFGAPSL
-818 FYQVV
+818 YQVV

-830 TEGWTTSVKGSL
+830 TEGWTTSVKGKL
-842 RTIGE
+842 RIIGE

>member
-1 MGFFPQLSNVYPEL
+1 MGFFPQLSNIYPEL
-15 QKLLESRAN
+15 QQLLESRAN
-24 NTNAPWNGQDVY
+24 NTNSPWNSQDVY

-59 ESVHSPSTFEKTYGN
+59 ESVHSPSTFEKRYGN

-106 TNLSVDEKAE
+106 TSLSVDEKAE

-122 SFDIQCYTQEQV
+122 SFDIQCYTQEQI
-134 DKLAQYLLEPSF
+134 DKLAKYLLEPSF

-158 AWKQR
+158 SWKQR
-163 IGGGGAIEPCDV
+163 VGAGGAIEPCDV
-175 VKYDNW
+175 AKYDNW
-181 STIKKKRAESKF
+181 STVKNKRVNSKF
-193 TYDAMLGII
+193 TYDAMLGIV
-202 TGGGITFG
+202 TGGGVTFG
-210 DGETYNLSVQI
+210 DGESYNLSVKI

-230 MQTHRGASRTDT
+230 MQTHRGANRTDT

-257 ADVEDK
+257 ANAEDK
-263 QVGVALFKQMFNALP
+263 EVGVALFKQMFNALP
-278 AAKRIPTVYNWFKS
+278 AAKRIPKVYNWFQTEHTEQ
-292 PYKALR
+292 R
-298 TKNESVINK
+298 TLKDVVFNK

-331 GTDIRTKGGEALEI
+331 GTTIRTKSGSNLEI
-345 PSNVPLFDEER
+345 PSDVNLFDEER
-356 FIRFEMACAIL
+356 FIRFEMAVAIL

-373 LSPHSSGG
+373 LAPHSAGG
-381 CGKTSRSFKINI
+381 CKKQSRSLKINI
-393 RDTYIGGFPH
+393 RDTFIGGFPH

-423 LNKVLLKS
+423 LNTVLTKS
-431 TNIDDLE
+431 DEVDDIE
-438 FIKFNDLNNTEY
+438 YIKFNALNDNVNIA
-450 QSNLHPKVTELPS
+450 NLHPKV
-463 DERSKRNGSAND
+463 DEVPVDKRSERNGSAHD
-475 PATGQTRPVPYAF
+475 PATGQSRPVPYAF

-501 TCDDSVLPV
+501 TCDDSVMPI
-510 IENKKYWGWLKDLY
+510 IEDRKFWGWLKDLY

-556 NSMWKFQIQEK
+556 NSIWRFQIQEK
-567 PITNDKDGGYELT
+567 PLTNDKDGPYELT
-580 VTDMNFLGKVNPYPD
+580 VNDLNFLGKVNTNPD
-595 GMALFQARGT
+595 GIAVFQARGT
-605 KSPFIKSDFS
+605 KSPFIKSDFQME
-615 VDTPGAMMSS
+615 VQGAMMSS
-625 IVQKKMADGSL
+625 VVQKKMAGGTL

-649 VFSTDKID
+649 VFSTDTID

-665 VKTTKEEK
+665 VKTKKEEK
-673 DKEKDKEPTG
+673 NKEKNKEPTG
-683 KVPGSDTDSKEDAKA
+683 KIPGSDTDAKEDAKA
-698 KSYELFANRAGVFSK
+698 KSYELFAERAGIFSK
-713 LQDREGK
+713 IQDREGK
-720 IDIADTMLDLKGSN
+720 IDIADTALDWKKSN
-734 DAVIEDLLI
+734 NSVIEDLLI

-751 ALKQIELIDKGLVK
+751 ALKQIELIDKGLVT
-765 GVNFKS
+765 GAPKS
-771 QTKKEAQK
+771 QTKKAAQK
-779 QNPPIGLAT
+779 QNPPLGLAE
-788 FNFDIHGASGFK
+788 FNFDVHGASGFK
-800 VGDQFRVE
+800 VGDQFRVD
-808 GLPSKFGPPC
+808 GLPNKFGPPC
-818 FYQVV
+818 IYQVT

-830 TEGWTTSVKGSL
+830 TDGWTTSVKGKL

>member
-24 NTNAPWNGQDVY
+24 NSNAPWNNQDVY

-59 ESVHSPSTFEKTYGN
+59 ESVHSPSTFEKRYGN

-106 TNLSVDEKAE
+106 TSLSVDEKAE

-163 IGGGGAIEPCDV
+163 IGGGGAIDPCDV

-181 STIKKKRAESKF
+181 ATIKNKRVKSNF

-210 DGETYNLSVQI
+210 DGETYNLSVQV

-230 MQTHRGASRTDT
+230 MQTHRGANRTDT

-257 ADVEDK
+257 ADAEDK
-263 QVGVALFKQMFNALP
+263 EVGVALFKQMFNALP
-278 AAKRIPTVYNWFKS
+278 AAKRIPKVYNWFQTGHTEI
-292 PYKALR
+292 R
-298 TKNESVINK
+298 TTKDVVFNK

-321 KEYLQKWLTK
+321 KDYLQKWLTK
-331 GTDIRTKGGEALEI
+331 GRAIRTKSGESLKI
-345 PSNVPLFDEER
+345 PSDVNLFDEER
-356 FIRFEMACAIL
+356 FIRFEMAVAIL

-373 LSPHSSGG
+373 LAPHSAGA
-381 CGKTSRSFKINI
+381 CTKQSRSLKINI
-393 RDTYIGGFPH
+393 RDTFIGGFPH

-423 LNKVLLKS
+423 LNNVLTKS
-431 TNIDDLE
+431 DEIDDIE
-438 FIKFNDLNNTEY
+438 YIKFNALNKTEN
-450 QSNLHPKVTELPS
+450 QSNLHPKVNEVPS
-463 DERSKRNGSAND
+463 DDRSQRNGSAHD
-475 PATGQTRPVPYAF
+475 PATGQSRPVPYAF

-501 TCDDSVLPV
+501 TCDNSVLPV
-510 IENKKYWGWLKDLY
+510 TENRKFWGWLKDLY

-556 NSMWKFQIQEK
+556 NSIWKFQIQEK
-567 PITNDKDGGYELT
+567 ALTNDEDGPMELT
-580 VTDMNFLGKVNPYPD
+580 VSDMNFLGKVNPYPD
-595 GMALFQARGT
+595 GMAIFQARGT

-625 IVQKKMADGSL
+625 VVQKKMAGGTL

-657 RVGTILLA
+657 RAGTILLA
-665 VKTTKEEK
+665 VRTSKEEK
-673 DKEKDKEPTG
+673 NKEKDKEPTG
-683 KVPGSDTDSKEDAKA
+683 NTPGSDTDSKEDAKA
-698 KSYELFANRAGVFSK
+698 KSYELFAERAGIFSK
-713 LQDREGK
+713 IQDREGK
-720 IDIADTMLDLKGSN
+720 IDIADTLVDLKGSN
-734 DAVIEDLLI
+734 DGVIEDLLT

-765 GVNFKS
+765 GAPKS

-779 QNPPIGLAT
+779 QNPPLGLAE

-800 VGDQFRVE
+800 VGDQFRVK
-808 GLPSKFGPPC
+808 GLPSKFGAPSL
-818 FYQVV
+818 YQVV

-830 TEGWTTSVKGSL
+830 TEGWTTSVKGKL
-842 RTIGE
+842 RIIGE

>member
-24 NTNAPWNGQDVY
+24 NSNAPWNNQDVY

-59 ESVHSPSTFEKTYGN
+59 ESVHSPSTFEKRYGN

-106 TNLSVDEKAE
+106 TSLSVDEKAE

-146 HVLVEFGWNVSD
+146 HILVEFGWNVSD
-158 AWKQR
+158 AWNQR

-181 STIKKKRAESKF
+181 ATIKNKRVKSNF

-210 DGETYNLSVQI
+210 DGETYNLSVQV

-230 MQTHRGASRTDT
+230 MQTHRGANRTDT

-257 ADVEDK
+257 ADAEDK
-263 QVGVALFKQMFNALP
+263 EVGVALFKQMFNALP
-278 AAKRIPTVYNWFKS
+278 AAKRIPKVYNWFQTGHTEIRDINN
-292 PYKALR
+292 A
-298 TKNESVINK
+298 VFNK

-321 KEYLQKWLTK
+321 KDYLQKWLTK
-331 GTDIRTKGGEALEI
+331 GRAIRTKSGESLKI
-345 PSNVPLFDEER
+345 PSDVNLFDEER
-356 FIRFEMACAIL
+356 FIRFEMAVAIL

-373 LSPHSSGG
+373 LAPHSAGG
-381 CGKTSRSFKINI
+381 CKKQSRSLKINI
-393 RDTYIGGFPH
+393 RDTFIGGFPH

-423 LNKVLLKS
+423 LNNVLTKS
-431 TNIDDLE
+431 DEIDDIE
-438 FIKFNDLNNTEY
+438 YIKFNALNKTEN
-450 QSNLHPKVTELPS
+450 QSNLHPKVNEVPS
-463 DERSKRNGSAND
+463 DERSQRNGSAHD
-475 PATGQTRPVPYAF
+475 PATGQSRPVPYAF

-501 TCDDSVLPV
+501 TCDNSVLPV
-510 IENKKYWGWLKDLY
+510 QENRKFWGWLKDLY

-556 NSMWKFQIQEK
+556 NSIWKFQIQEK
-567 PITNDKDGGYELT
+567 ALTNDEDGPMELT
-580 VTDMNFLGKVNPYPD
+580 VSDMNFLGKVNPYPD
-595 GMALFQARGT
+595 GMAIFQARGT

-615 VDTPGAMMSS
+615 LDAPGAMMASV
-625 IVQKKMADGSL
+625 VQKKMAGGTL

-657 RVGTILLA
+657 RAGTILLA
-665 VKTTKEEK
+665 VRTSKEEK
-673 DKEKDKEPTG
+673 NKEKDKEPTG
-683 KVPGSDTDSKEDAKA
+683 NTPGSDTDSKEDAKA
-698 KSYELFANRAGVFSK
+698 KSYELFAERAGIFSK
-713 LQDREGK
+713 IQDREGK
-720 IDIADTMLDLKGSN
+720 IDIADTTIDLKSSN
-734 DAVIEDLLI
+734 DGVIEDLLT

-765 GVNFKS
+765 GAPKS

-779 QNPPIGLAT
+779 QNPPLGLAE

-800 VGDQFRVE
+800 VGDQFRVK
-808 GLPSKFGPPC
+808 GLPSKFGAPSL
-818 FYQVV
+818 YQVV

-830 TEGWTTSVKGSL
+830 TEGWTTSVKGKL
-842 RTIGE
+842 RIIGE

>member
-24 NTNAPWNGQDVY
+24 NSNAPWNNQDVY

-59 ESVHSPSTFEKTYGN
+59 ESVHSPSTFEKRYGN

-106 TNLSVDEKAE
+106 TSLSVDEKAE

-158 AWKQR
+158 AWNQR
-163 IGGGGAIEPCDV
+163 IGGGGAIDPCDV

-181 STIKKKRAESKF
+181 ATIKNKRVKSNF

-210 DGETYNLSVQI
+210 DGETYNLSVQV

-230 MQTHRGASRTDT
+230 MQTHRGANRTDT

-257 ADVEDK
+257 ADAEDK
-263 QVGVALFKQMFNALP
+263 EVGVALFKQMFNALP
-278 AAKRIPTVYNWFKS
+278 AAKRIPKVYNWFQTGHTEIRDINN
-292 PYKALR
+292 A
-298 TKNESVINK
+298 VFNK

-321 KEYLQKWLTK
+321 KDYLQKWLTK
-331 GTDIRTKGGEALEI
+331 GRAIRTKSGESLKI
-345 PSNVPLFDEER
+345 PSDVNLFDEER
-356 FIRFEMACAIL
+356 FIRFEMAVAIL

-373 LSPHSSGG
+373 LAPHSAGA
-381 CGKTSRSFKINI
+381 CTKQSRSLKINI
-393 RDTYIGGFPH
+393 RDTFIGGFPH

-423 LNKVLLKS
+423 LNNVLTKS
-431 TNIDDLE
+431 DEIDDIE
-438 FIKFNDLNNTEY
+438 YIKFNALNKTEN
-450 QSNLHPKVTELPS
+450 QSNLHPKVNEVPS
-463 DERSKRNGSAND
+463 DDRSQRNGSAHD
-475 PATGQTRPVPYAF
+475 PATGQSRPVPYAF

-501 TCDDSVLPV
+501 TCDNSVLPV
-510 IENKKYWGWLKDLY
+510 TENRKFWGWLKDLY

-556 NSMWKFQIQEK
+556 NSIWKFQIQEK
-567 PITNDKDGGYELT
+567 ALTNDEDGPMELT
-580 VTDMNFLGKVNPYPD
+580 VSDMNFLGKVNPYPD
-595 GMALFQARGT
+595 GMAIFQARGT

-625 IVQKKMADGSL
+625 VVQKKMADGTL

-657 RVGTILLA
+657 RAGTILLA
-665 VKTTKEEK
+665 VRTSKEEK
-673 DKEKDKEPTG
+673 NKEKDKEPTG
-683 KVPGSDTDSKEDAKA
+683 NTPGSDTDSKEDAKA
-698 KSYELFANRAGVFSK
+698 KSYELFAERAGIFSK
-713 LQDREGK
+713 IQDREGK
-720 IDIADTMLDLKGSN
+720 IDIADTTIDLKSSN
-734 DAVIEDLLI
+734 DGVIEDLLT

-765 GVNFKS
+765 GAPKS

-779 QNPPIGLAT
+779 QNPPLGLAE

-800 VGDQFRVE
+800 VGDQFRVK
-808 GLPSKFGPPC
+808 GLPSKFGAPSL
-818 FYQVV
+818 YQVV

-830 TEGWTTSVKGSL
+830 TEGWTTSVKGKL
-842 RTIGE
+842 RIIGE

>member
-15 QKLLESRAN
+15 QELLESRAN
-24 NTNAPWNGQDVY
+24 NSNAPWNNQDVY

-59 ESVHSPSTFEKTYGN
+59 ESVHSPSTFEKRYGN

-106 TNLSVDEKAE
+106 TSLSVDEKAE

-158 AWKQR
+158 AWNQR
-163 IGGGGAIEPCDV
+163 IGGGGAIDPCDV

-181 STIKKKRAESKF
+181 ATIKNKRVKSNF

-210 DGETYNLSVQI
+210 DGETYNLSVQV

-230 MQTHRGASRTDT
+230 MQTHRGANRTDT

-257 ADVEDK
+257 ADAEDK
-263 QVGVALFKQMFNALP
+263 EVGVALFKQMFNALP
-278 AAKRIPTVYNWFKS
+278 AAKRIPKVYNWFQTGHTEIRDINN
-292 PYKALR
+292 A
-298 TKNESVINK
+298 VFNK

-321 KEYLQKWLTK
+321 KDYLQKWLTK
-331 GTDIRTKGGEALEI
+331 GRAIRTKSGESLKI
-345 PSNVPLFDEER
+345 PSDVNLFDEER
-356 FIRFEMACAIL
+356 FIRFEMAVAIL

-373 LSPHSSGG
+373 LAPHSAGA
-381 CGKTSRSFKINI
+381 CTKQSRSLKINI
-393 RDTYIGGFPH
+393 RDTFIGGFPH

-423 LNKVLLKS
+423 LNNVLTKS
-431 TNIDDLE
+431 DEIDDIE
-438 FIKFNDLNNTEY
+438 YIKFNALNKTEN
-450 QSNLHPKVTELPS
+450 QSNLHPKVNEVPS
-463 DERSKRNGSAND
+463 DDRSQRNGSAHD
-475 PATGQTRPVPYAF
+475 PATGQSRPVPYAF

-501 TCDDSVLPV
+501 TCDNSVLPV
-510 IENKKYWGWLKDLY
+510 QENRKFWGWLKDLY

-556 NSMWKFQIQEK
+556 NSIWKFQIQEK
-567 PITNDKDGGYELT
+567 ALTNDEDGPMELT
-580 VTDMNFLGKVNPYPD
+580 VSDMNFLGKVNPYPD
-595 GMALFQARGT
+595 GMAIFQARGT

-615 VDTPGAMMSS
+615 IAAPGAMMSS
-625 IVQKKMADGSL
+625 VVQKKMADGTL

-657 RVGTILLA
+657 RAGTILLA
-665 VKTTKEEK
+665 VKTSKEEK
-673 DKEKDKEPTG
+673 NKEKDKEPTG
-683 KVPGSDTDSKEDAKA
+683 NTPGSDTDSKEDAKA
-698 KSYELFANRAGVFSK
+698 KSYELFAERAGIFSK
-713 LQDREGK
+713 IQDREGK
-720 IDIADTMLDLKGSN
+720 IDIADTTIDLKSSN
-734 DAVIEDLLI
+734 DGVIEDLLT

-765 GVNFKS
+765 GAPKS

-779 QNPPIGLAT
+779 QNPPLGLAE

-800 VGDQFRVE
+800 VGDQFRVK
-808 GLPSKFGPPC
+808 GLPSKFGAPSL
-818 FYQVV
+818 YQVV

-830 TEGWTTSVKGSL
+830 TEGWTTSVKGKL
-842 RTIGE
+842 RIIGE

>member
-15 QKLLESRAN
+15 QELLESRAN
-24 NTNAPWNGQDVY
+24 NSNAPWNNQDVY

-59 ESVHSPSTFEKTYGN
+59 ESVHSPSTFEKRYGN

-106 TNLSVDEKAE
+106 TSLSVDEKAE

-158 AWKQR
+158 AWNQR
-163 IGGGGAIEPCDV
+163 IGGGGAIDPCDV

-181 STIKKKRAESKF
+181 ATIKNKRVKSNF

-210 DGETYNLSVQI
+210 DGETYNLSVQV

-230 MQTHRGASRTDT
+230 MQTHRGANRTDT

-257 ADVEDK
+257 ADAEDK
-263 QVGVALFKQMFNALP
+263 EVGVALFKQMFNALP
-278 AAKRIPTVYNWFKS
+278 AAKRIPKVYNWFQTGHTEIRDINN
-292 PYKALR
+292 A
-298 TKNESVINK
+298 VFNK

-321 KEYLQKWLTK
+321 KDYLQKWLTK
-331 GTDIRTKGGEALEI
+331 GRAIRTKSGESLKI
-345 PSNVPLFDEER
+345 PSDVNLFDEER
-356 FIRFEMACAIL
+356 FIRFEMAVAIL

-373 LSPHSSGG
+373 LAPHSAGA
-381 CGKTSRSFKINI
+381 CTKQSRSLKINI
-393 RDTYIGGFPH
+393 RDTFIGGFPH

-423 LNKVLLKS
+423 LNNVLTKS
-431 TNIDDLE
+431 DEIDDIE
-438 FIKFNDLNNTEY
+438 YIKFNALNKTEN
-450 QSNLHPKVTELPS
+450 QSNLHPKVNEVPS
-463 DERSKRNGSAND
+463 DDRSQRNGSAHD
-475 PATGQTRPVPYAF
+475 PATGQSRPVPYAF

-510 IENKKYWGWLKDLY
+510 TENRKFWGWLKDLY

-532 CLSKPNLVVR
+532 CLNKPNLVVR

-556 NSMWKFQIQEK
+556 NSIWKFQIQEK
-567 PITNDKDGGYELT
+567 ALTNDEDGPMELT
-580 VTDMNFLGKVNPYPD
+580 VSDMNFLGKVNPYPD
-595 GMALFQARGT
+595 GMAIFQARGT

-625 IVQKKMADGSL
+625 VVQKKMADGTL

-657 RVGTILLA
+657 RAGTILLA
-665 VKTTKEEK
+665 VRTSKEEK
-673 DKEKDKEPTG
+673 NKEKDKEPTG
-683 KVPGSDTDSKEDAKA
+683 NTPGSDTDSKEDAKA
-698 KSYELFANRAGVFSK
+698 KSYELFAERAGIFSK
-713 LQDREGK
+713 IQDREGK
-720 IDIADTMLDLKGSN
+720 IDIADTTIDLKSSN
-734 DAVIEDLLI
+734 DGVIEDLLT

-765 GVNFKS
+765 GAPKS

-779 QNPPIGLAT
+779 QNPPLGLAE

-800 VGDQFRVE
+800 VGDQFRVK
-808 GLPSKFGPPC
+808 GLPSKFGAPSL
-818 FYQVV
+818 YQVV

-830 TEGWTTSVKGSL
+830 TEGWTTSVKGKL
-842 RTIGE
+842 RIIGE

>member
-15 QKLLESRAN
+15 QELLESRAN
-24 NTNAPWNGQDVY
+24 NSNAPWNNQDVY

-59 ESVHSPSTFEKTYGN
+59 ESVHSPSTFEKRYGN

-106 TNLSVDEKAE
+106 TSLSVDEKAE

-158 AWKQR
+158 AWNQR
-163 IGGGGAIEPCDV
+163 IGGGGAIDPCDV

-181 STIKKKRAESKF
+181 ATIKNKRVKSNF

-210 DGETYNLSVQI
+210 DGETYNLSVQV

-230 MQTHRGASRTDT
+230 MQTHRGANRTDT

-257 ADVEDK
+257 ADAEDK
-263 QVGVALFKQMFNALP
+263 EVGVALFKQMFNALP
-278 AAKRIPTVYNWFKS
+278 AAKRIPKVYNWFQTGHTEI
-292 PYKALR
+292 R
-298 TKNESVINK
+298 DINNDVFNK

-321 KEYLQKWLTK
+321 KDYLQKWLTK
-331 GTDIRTKGGEALEI
+331 GRAIRTKSGESLKI
-345 PSNVPLFDEER
+345 PSDVNLFDEER
-356 FIRFEMACAIL
+356 FIRFEMAVAIL

-373 LSPHSSGG
+373 LAPHSAGA
-381 CGKTSRSFKINI
+381 CTKQSRSLKINI
-393 RDTYIGGFPH
+393 RDTFIGGFPH

-423 LNKVLLKS
+423 LNNVLTKS
-431 TNIDDLE
+431 DEIDDIE
-438 FIKFNDLNNTEY
+438 YIKFNALNKTEN
-450 QSNLHPKVTELPS
+450 QSNLHPKVNEVPS
-463 DERSKRNGSAND
+463 DDRSQRNGSAHD
-475 PATGQTRPVPYAF
+475 PATGQSRPVPYAF

-501 TCDDSVLPV
+501 TCDNSVLPV
-510 IENKKYWGWLKDLY
+510 QENRKFWGWLKDLY

-556 NSMWKFQIQEK
+556 NSIWKFQIQEK
-567 PITNDKDGGYELT
+567 ALTNDEDGPMELT
-580 VTDMNFLGKVNPYPD
+580 VSDMNFLGKVNPYPD
-595 GMALFQARGT
+595 GMAIFQARGT

-615 VDTPGAMMSS
+615 IDAPGAMMSS
-625 IVQKKMADGSL
+625 VVQKKMAGGTL

-657 RVGTILLA
+657 RAGTILLA
-665 VKTTKEEK
+665 VKTSKEEK
-673 DKEKDKEPTG
+673 NKEKDKEPTG
-683 KVPGSDTDSKEDAKA
+683 NTPGSDTDSKEDAKA
-698 KSYELFANRAGVFSK
+698 KSYELFAERAGIFSK
-713 LQDREGK
+713 IQDREGK
-720 IDIADTMLDLKGSN
+720 IDIADTLVDLKGSN
-734 DAVIEDLLI
+734 DGVIEDLLT

-765 GVNFKS
+765 GAPKS

-779 QNPPIGLAT
+779 QNPPLGLAE

-800 VGDQFRVE
+800 VGDQFRVK
-808 GLPSKFGPPC
+808 GLPSKFGAPSL
-818 FYQVV
+818 YQVV

-830 TEGWTTSVKGSL
+830 TEGWTTSVKGKL
-842 RTIGE
+842 RIIGE

>member
-15 QKLLESRAN
+15 QELLESRAN
-24 NTNAPWNGQDVY
+24 NSNAPWNNQDVY

-59 ESVHSPSTFEKTYGN
+59 ESVHSPSTFEKRYGN

-106 TNLSVDEKAE
+106 TSLSVDEKAE

-163 IGGGGAIEPCDV
+163 IGGGGAIDPCDV

-181 STIKKKRAESKF
+181 ATIKNKRVKSNF

-210 DGETYNLSVQI
+210 DGETYNLSVQV

-230 MQTHRGASRTDT
+230 MQTHRGANRTDT

-257 ADVEDK
+257 ADAEDK
-263 QVGVALFKQMFNALP
+263 EVGVALFKQMFNALP
-278 AAKRIPTVYNWFKS
+278 AAKRIPKVYNWFQTGHTEIRDINN
-292 PYKALR
+292 A
-298 TKNESVINK
+298 VFNK

-321 KEYLQKWLTK
+321 KDYLQKWLTK
-331 GTDIRTKGGEALEI
+331 GRAIRTKSGESLKI
-345 PSNVPLFDEER
+345 PSDVNLFDEER
-356 FIRFEMACAIL
+356 FIRFEMAVAIL

-373 LSPHSSGG
+373 LAPHSAGA
-381 CGKTSRSFKINI
+381 CTKQSRSLKINI
-393 RDTYIGGFPH
+393 RDTFIGGFPH

-423 LNKVLLKS
+423 LNNVLTKS
-431 TNIDDLE
+431 DEIDDIE
-438 FIKFNDLNNTEY
+438 YIKFNALNKTEN
-450 QSNLHPKVTELPS
+450 QSNLHPKVNEVPS
-463 DERSKRNGSAND
+463 DDRSQRNGSAHD
-475 PATGQTRPVPYAF
+475 PATGQSRPVPYAF

-510 IENKKYWGWLKDLY
+510 TENRKFWGWLKDLY

-556 NSMWKFQIQEK
+556 NSIWKFQIQEK
-567 PITNDKDGGYELT
+567 ALTNDEDGPMELT
-580 VTDMNFLGKVNPYPD
+580 VSDMNFLGKVNPYPD
-595 GMALFQARGT
+595 GMAIFQARGT

-625 IVQKKMADGSL
+625 VVQKKMADGTL

-657 RVGTILLA
+657 RAGTILLA
-665 VKTTKEEK
+665 VRTSKEEK
-673 DKEKDKEPTG
+673 NKEKDKEPTG
-683 KVPGSDTDSKEDAKA
+683 NTPGSDTDSKEDAKA
-698 KSYELFANRAGVFSK
+698 KSYELFAERAGIFSK
-713 LQDREGK
+713 IQDREGK
-720 IDIADTMLDLKGSN
+720 IDIADTTIDLKSSN
-734 DAVIEDLLI
+734 DGVIEDLLT

-765 GVNFKS
+765 GAPKS

-779 QNPPIGLAT
+779 QNPPLGLAE

-800 VGDQFRVE
+800 VGDQFRVK
-808 GLPSKFGPPC
+808 GLPSKFGAPSL
-818 FYQVV
+818 YQVV

-830 TEGWTTSVKGSL
+830 TEGWTTSVKGKL
-842 RTIGE
+842 RIIGE

>member
-24 NTNAPWNGQDVY
+24 NSNAPWNNQDVY

-59 ESVHSPSTFEKTYGN
+59 ESVHSPSTFEKRYGN

-106 TNLSVDEKAE
+106 TSLSVDEKAE

-163 IGGGGAIEPCDV
+163 IGGGGAIDPCDV

-181 STIKKKRAESKF
+181 ATIKNKRVKSNF

-210 DGETYNLSVQI
+210 DGETYNLSVQV

-230 MQTHRGASRTDT
+230 MQTHRGANRTDT

-257 ADVEDK
+257 ADAEDK
-263 QVGVALFKQMFNALP
+263 EVGVALFKQMFNALP
-278 AAKRIPTVYNWFKS
+278 AAKRIPKVYNWFQTGHTEIRDINN
-292 PYKALR
+292 A
-298 TKNESVINK
+298 VFNK

-321 KEYLQKWLTK
+321 KDYLQKWLTK
-331 GTDIRTKGGEALEI
+331 GRAIRTKSGESLKI
-345 PSNVPLFDEER
+345 PSDVNLFDEER
-356 FIRFEMACAIL
+356 FIRFEMAVAIL

-373 LSPHSSGG
+373 LAPHSAGA
-381 CGKTSRSFKINI
+381 CTKQSRSLKINI
-393 RDTYIGGFPH
+393 RDTFIGGFPH

-423 LNKVLLKS
+423 LNNVLTKS
-431 TNIDDLE
+431 DEIDDIE
-438 FIKFNDLNNTEY
+438 YIKFNALNKTEN
-450 QSNLHPKVTELPS
+450 QSNLHPKVNEVPS
-463 DERSKRNGSAND
+463 DDRSQRNGSAHD
-475 PATGQTRPVPYAF
+475 PATGQSRPVPYAF

-501 TCDDSVLPV
+501 TCDNSVLPV
-510 IENKKYWGWLKDLY
+510 TENRKFWGWLKDLY

-556 NSMWKFQIQEK
+556 NSIWKFQIQEK
-567 PITNDKDGGYELT
+567 ALTNDEDGPMELT
-580 VTDMNFLGKVNPYPD
+580 VSDMNFLGKVNPYPD
-595 GMALFQARGT
+595 GMAIFQARGT

-625 IVQKKMADGSL
+625 VVQKKMADGTL

-657 RVGTILLA
+657 RAGTILLA
-665 VKTTKEEK
+665 VRTSKEEK
-673 DKEKDKEPTG
+673 NKEKDKEPTG
-683 KVPGSDTDSKEDAKA
+683 NTPGSDTDSKEDAKA
-698 KSYELFANRAGVFSK
+698 KSYELFAERAGIFSK
-713 LQDREGK
+713 IQDREGK
-720 IDIADTMLDLKGSN
+720 IDIADTTIDLKSSN
-734 DAVIEDLLI
+734 DGVIEDLLT

-765 GVNFKS
+765 GAPKS

-779 QNPPIGLAT
+779 QNPPLGLAE

-800 VGDQFRVE
+800 VGDQFRVK
-808 GLPSKFGPPC
+808 GLPSKFGAPSL
-818 FYQVV
+818 YQVV

-830 TEGWTTSVKGSL
+830 TEGWTTSVKGKL
-842 RTIGE
+842 RIIGE